1 MRTGFLFITTFLFL
15 NILIGN
21 VLAQADTGATTIN
34 TTITGVYFLN
44 ISLKHSEIFV
54 PEDYYFYDNLTLY
67 QVSYEDIYVYLN
79 KTDGNDF
86 VKFVNETGG
95 YVDQLTLQLPRF
107 VYENVTIQVYVP
119 SGMGFDG
126 GIYYIPIHAN
136 SQNDSRTNT
145 TTLKVHVNATNP
157 VDDIEIT
164 NINPSSLYSGES
176 LYVDISIHKIYPTE
190 TTDIQICYCID
201 SSPSYLCS
209 PSLNNYGCSWKAI
222 TDWLNY
228 TKIVTVNENAGE
240 YYFIV
245 AVKYPGDSNI
255 KRANSPKFYVLST
268 PVTPSD
274 GGRITGIVMPEV
286 ELAIKAPDYFEA
298 SPGDRISFEVEIE
311 NQGNAKAYN
320 TTLDVY
326 GVPES
331 WISVTSEMQDIE
343 VGESKNYSV
352 SVSIPSVAYEQ
363 VYYLFLVAKSGT
375 VEATKAVTLTIAI
388 NLENMAEFLLGEAQS
403 KRNEARKIIDMAK
416 DLGMDTTEP
425 ENIMTST
432 NGILVEAQ
440 GLFESGSYRES
451 IEKSKQAI
459 DGYKSVMDSVKNQI
473 IREAYFLLLDEIMKE
488 LREIEP
494 LTDEKDVIESITSK
508 VSQSVILE
516 KEGRIIEAYLTLLET
531 KQLLDQLKGKI
542 YFKGLTQNIL
552 LASFII
558 IILIAIS
565 MLLFYR
571 KMISNLM
578 KTTGTEKK
586 Q

>member
-1 MRTGFLFITTFLFL
+1 MRTGFLFIATLLFL
-15 NILIGN
+15 IILTGN
-21 VLAQADTGATTIN
+21 VLAQADTGTTTIN
-34 TTITGVYFLN
+34 TTITGEYFLN
-44 ISLKHSEIFV
+44 ISLEHSDIFV
-54 PEDYYFYDNLTLY
+54 PEDYYFYENLTLY

-86 VKFVNETGG
+86 VKFVNGTGG
-95 YVDQLTLQLPRF
+95 YVDQLTLELPLF
-107 VYENVTIQVYVP
+107 VYKNVTIRVYVP
-119 SGMGFDG
+119 SGLGFDG
-126 GIYYIPIHAN
+126 GIYYIPVHAN
-136 SQNDSRTNT
+136 SQNDYRKNT

-164 NINPSSLYSGES
+164 NIQPSSLYSGQS
-176 LYVDISIHKIYPTE
+176 LDVDISIHKIYPTE

-201 SSPSYLCS
+201 SSPGYPCG

-228 TKIVTVNENAGE
+228 TKTVTVNENQGE

-268 PVTPSD
+268 PVTPD
-274 GGRITGIVMPEV
+274 EGGGITGIIPGV
-286 ELAIKAPDYFEA
+286 ELTIKAPDYFEA
-298 SPGDRISFEVEIE
+298 SPGDRISFEAEIE

-320 TTLDVY
+320 TTLNVY

-331 WISVTSEMQDIE
+331 WVSVTSEMHDIE
-343 VGESKNYSV
+343 AGESKNYSV
-352 SVSIPSVAYEQ
+352 SVSIPSGAYEQ

-375 VEATKAVTLTIAI
+375 VESTKAVTLTIAI
-388 NLENMAEFLLGEAQS
+388 NLENMAEFLLAEAKS
-403 KRNEARKIIDMAK
+403 KRNEAQEIIDKAK

-425 ENIMTST
+425 ENIMTPT
-432 NGILVEAQ
+432 NGILVEAR
-440 GLFESGSYRES
+440 GFFESGSYRES

-473 IREAYFLLLDEIMKE
+473 IREAYFLLLDEITTD

-516 KEGRIIEAYLTLLET
+516 KEGRIIEAYLTLLEA
-531 KQLLDQLKGKI
+531 KQLLDQLTGKI

-558 IILIAIS
+558 IILITIS

-571 KMISNLM
+571 KMISNLL